1 MDEIS
6 RFFST
11 FERYFSNDMVKT
23 EGKISKFLPY
33 IVAVVLYVVVAV
45 WAFAPQLEGR
55 RLRQHDVVQFDGMS
69 RDIRE
74 CREQSGEDPQWTGA
88 MFGGMPAYL
97 INIRYPSQLLKGLAE
112 SVIQGDS
119 QPIGMVVMA
128 MMAAFLA
135 MLLMG
140 ISPWAAVVAGLAYG
154 LSTYLFLIIDA
165 GHITKVWAMVY
176 APPMLGAVAYALRR
190 NALVGAA
197 LVALFGALE
206 IGANH
211 PQVTYYFLL
220 TTLCL
225 WISEGV
231 VALRQGVLR
240 DFGRRTMLLLAA
252 GIVAVGA
259 NFSALYYTAQHTAD
273 TTRGGSEVATEESAT
288 KGLDIQYATA
298 WSYGIAE
305 SWTLFIPDF
314 IGKSSTDSFAKG
326 GTVAQSLDEV
336 GLGEWATQ
344 LPLYWGDQPYTAG
357 PTYLGAVAI
366 FFALLGLLLADARNR
381 WWVVASA
388 VLMLLLAWGYH
399 AMWFTEWAMEYLPF
413 YNKFR
418 TVSMALVVVEWLV
431 PMMAAYGIWRVA
443 AMAAD
448 VSSQRHLRRAI
459 LASGGITVGVALMFA
474 LFGATMFDFGYETD
488 AQAMAEQF
496 QYMLKQSGGDH
507 LIERGLHFELGDV
520 TAAAMAAERGEVLE
534 HSALRSLMFVLVA
547 VALVWSVVRWRRSV
561 GVMAVAAAVLVAV
574 DMVPVALDYVP
585 HSHFT
590 EVTRRKAKPTEAD
603 RRIMEDKELGY
614 RVLNLSVSPFNDATT
629 SMYHRSVGGYHG
641 AKLGR
646 YQDIIDRY
654 LNTANESV
662 LDMLNAKYIISRQG
676 EVIERTTALGA
687 AWFVERLVVEQSA
700 ASELEA
706 LGTIRLGDEAVVNES
721 ATLTQTEFGRD
732 GATISLAEYR
742 PNYLRYEYEAPE
754 RAFAVFSEIYYDK
767 GWTMYVDGERSEA
780 LRCDYVLRGAVLPA
794 GKHTV
799 EWRFK
804 APHWTMVEA
813 VSLISSLAIIV
824 LIITL
829 LAIKIKRKYETAK
842 NNEG

>member
-1 MDEIS
+1 MDDIS
-6 RFFST
+6 RFFSI
-11 FERYFSNDMVKT
+11 FERYFFNNMVKR
-23 EGKISKFLPY
+23 EGKISKYLPY
-33 IVAVVLYVVVAV
+33 IVAAVLYVVVAV

-55 RLRQHDVVQFDGMS
+55 RMVQHDVVQFDGMS

-74 CREQSGEDPQWTGA
+74 CREQTGEDPQWTGA
-88 MFGGMPAYL
+88 MFGGMPAYM
-97 INIRYPSQLLKGLAE
+97 INIRYPSQLLKGVAE

-119 QPIGMVVMA
+119 LPIGMVTMA
-128 MMAAFLA
+128 MFAAFLA
-135 MLLMG
+135 ALLLG
-140 ISPWAAVVAGLAYG
+140 VSPWAALVAGLAYG

-190 NALVGAA
+190 KALVGAA

-220 TTLCL
+220 AVLCL
-225 WISEGV
+225 WISEAV
-231 VALRQGVLR
+231 FALRQGLLR
-240 DFGRRTMLLLAA
+240 DFVRRTMLLLAA
-252 GIVAVGA
+252 GVVAVGA
-259 NFSALYYTAQHTAD
+259 NFSSLYYTAQHTAD
-273 TTRGGSEVATEESAT
+273 TTRGGSEVAAEGSAS

-314 IGKSSTDSFAKG
+314 IGKSSTDSFAKD

-336 GLGEWATQ
+336 GLSEWATQ

-366 FFALLGLLLADARNR
+366 FFALLGVLLADARNR
-381 WWVVASA
+381 WWVVAA
-388 VLMLLLAWGYH
+388 TVLMLLLAWGYH

-431 PMMAAYGIWRVA
+431 PMMAAYGIWRV
-443 AMAAD
+443 
-448 VSSQRHLRRAI
+448 VSAQSDEASQRHLRRAVFV
-459 LASGGITVGVALMFA
+459 AGGVTAGVALLFT
-474 LFGATMFDFGYETD
+474 LFGSTIFDFGYVTD
-488 AQAMAEQF
+488 AEAMAEQF
-496 QYMLKQSGGDH
+496 QYMLKQSGGEH
-507 LIERGLHFELGDV
+507 LIERGLHFELGDAV
-520 TAAAMAAERGEVLE
+520 AAAMSAERGEVLE
-534 HSALRSLMFVLVA
+534 SSALRSLMFVLLAMA
-547 VALVWSVVRWRRSV
+547 VVWSVLRWRRSA
-561 GVMAVAAAVLVAV
+561 GVLAVAAAVLVAV
-574 DMVPVALDYVP
+574 DMLPVALDYVP
-585 HSHFT
+585 HSRFV
-590 EVTRRKAKPTEAD
+590 EVSRRRTKPTDAD

-614 RVLNLSVSPFNDATT
+614 RVFNLSVSPFNDATT

-641 AKLGR
+641 AKMGR

-654 LNTANESV
+654 LNRDADAV
-662 LDMLNAKYIISRQG
+662 LDMLNTKYVISRQG
-676 EVIERTTALGA
+676 EVIERPTALGA
-687 AWFVERLVVEQSA
+687 AWFVERLVVVGSA
-700 ASELEA
+700 AAELEA
-706 LGTIRLGDEAVVNES
+706 LGTITLADEAVVNEA
-721 ATLTQTEFGRD
+721 ATLPQLAFERE

-742 PNYLRYEYEAPE
+742 PNYLRYEYEAPAQ
-754 RAFAVFSEIYYDK
+754 AFAVFSEIYYDK
-767 GWTMYVDGERSEA
+767 GWTMYVDGEPSEA
-780 LRCDYVLRGAVLPA
+780 MRCDYVLRGAVLPA

-813 VSLISSLAIIV
+813 VSLVSSLAIIV
-824 LIITL
+824 LIITI
-829 LAIKIKRKYETAK
+829 LAIKIRRKYETAK